1 MKTTAEAFALA
12 QWLEGYPDYLDYQ
25 TILDKIADGDDE
37 DIWFIELIEYEP
49 PQAIVR
55 HIEATKTLFQQY
67 ASIAIQESKR

>member
-1 MKTTAEAFALA
+1 MTTSEAFALA
-12 QWLEGYPDYLDYQ
+12 QWLEDYPDYLDYQ

-37 DIWFIELIEYEP
+37 DLCYRLILEYEP
-49 PQAIVR
+49 AQTKIG